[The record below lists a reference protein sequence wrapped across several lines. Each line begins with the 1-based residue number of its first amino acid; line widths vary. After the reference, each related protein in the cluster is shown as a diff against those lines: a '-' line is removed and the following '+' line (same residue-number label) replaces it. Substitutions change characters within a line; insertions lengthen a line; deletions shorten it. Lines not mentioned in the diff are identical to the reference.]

1 MTFWRANI
9 RQIKYERLFFLNG
22 VLLNCL
28 TVSSRWDRENLC
40 KACLYVR
47 KTALSPENIE
57 WQISNGIPI
66 CLFVFILYFLFA
78 IFYLLYK
85 VTLVQFLVARENEN
99 KANFREITTKYKKK
113 HNQAY
118 NAFEEKLVQFH
129 LVPTSTQPNK
139 RSIFT
144 GLLHFFFVIFYC
156 FFFFIRWTTF
166 SIALTIAC
174 KLKRDK
180 NARVKAMAKWRSN

>member
-99 KANFREITTKYKKK
+99 KANFREISTIYKKQPSIK
-113 HNQAY
+113 RIWR
-118 NAFEEKLVQFH
+118 K
-129 LVPTSTQPNK
+129 TSTISPCSHINTAKQTFY
-139 RSIFT
+139 IHWT
-144 GLLHFFFVIFYC
+144 VAFFFVIFYC

>member
-9 RQIKYERLFFLNG
+9 RQIKYERLFLLLNG

-99 KANFREITTKYKKK
+99 KANFREISTIYKKQPSIK
-113 HNQAY
+113 RIWR
-118 NAFEEKLVQFH
+118 K
-129 LVPTSTQPNK
+129 TSTISPCSHINTAKQTFY
-139 RSIFT
+139 IHWT
-144 GLLHFFFVIFYC
+144 VAFFFCYLLVC
-156 FFFFIRWTTF
+156 FFFHSLNDILNRINNCMQT
-166 SIALTIAC
+166 
-174 KLKRDK
+174 KRDK